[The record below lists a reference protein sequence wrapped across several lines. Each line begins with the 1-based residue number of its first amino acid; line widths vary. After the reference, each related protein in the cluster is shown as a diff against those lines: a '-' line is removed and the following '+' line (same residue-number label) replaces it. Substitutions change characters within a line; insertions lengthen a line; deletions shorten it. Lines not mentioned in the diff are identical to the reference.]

1 MKKFMRKIICLLLSS
16 VCFLFCACVG
26 GEDNRLSTPQNL
38 RAEGK
43 TLVWDEV
50 ENALGYVLYIDG
62 LDRDVEETFFDLS
75 FLTEVGSYEIEI
87 IAVGNGEYKDSSPVT
102 FTYKV
107 EEVVSAGNDENGWGF
122 ILLED
127 GESYGV
133 TRGIANL
140 EGDIVLPDYYKGL
153 PVTQIL
159 DSAFC
164 YVKSDDYDTKPNPIT
179 GYYCNTVT
187 TGIRLPKHLKSIGD
201 WSFKFMIKLEGIV
214 IPDTVT
220 EIGVAAFAYCINLKN
235 VTLPKSLK
243 KISENAFRCCAL
255 TELVLPE
262 SLEEI
267 GNSAF
272 RGSDTF
278 TAMVFLYESQ
288 YGSVGEKR
296 EITIENTQKFTKVV
310 IPKSVKRIDICAF
323 ADCENL
329 SEIVLPSDL
338 DDMKVD
344 EKAFSNTGVYN
355 NSPNGLICI
364 GNLLYGYKGEM
375 PENCKITVPETVK
388 YISEYAFFGQTNLK
402 SVILPMGLKMVG
414 ERIFGKCTSLTE
426 VKLPP
431 DLTKIPEY
439 AFLNCSSLA
448 DIEIPDSVTE
458 IGKFAFKGCTA
469 LKEVD
474 LPVGL
479 KVLNEGAFCESGL
492 EKIILPAEL
501 EVLGKHALLDIN
513 LKTIIIPRSLQYL
526 GTYVMGN
533 CSLLESVYYEGSE
546 SEWNAL
552 VAQENSDYVGEDAK
566 YKAFSNATVYTYSE
580 SQPLEA
586 GNYWRYENGVPTVWD
601 MA

>member
-26 GEDNRLSTPQNL
+26 GEDNRLPSPQNI

-159 DSAFC
+159 DNAFC
-164 YVKSDDYDTKPNPIT
+164 YEVISVVNPIGPNPKT
-179 GYYCNTVT
+179 GYACNKVT
-187 TGIRLPKHLKSIGD
+187 TGIRLPKHLESIGK
-201 WSFKFMIKLEGIV
+201 SAFKFMIKLEEIV

-220 EIGVAAFAYCINLKN
+220 EIGSYAFGFCTNLKK
-235 VTLPKSLK
+235 VVLPKDLK
-243 KISENAFRCCAL
+243 RIRSHCFQCCGL

-262 SLEEI
+262 KLEYIGAEAFSGFIRHLECGWGNLDYYETEQNFTEI
-267 GNSAF
+267 
-272 RGSDTF
+272 
-278 TAMVFLYESQ
+278 
-288 YGSVGEKR
+288 
-296 EITIENTQKFTKVV
+296 V
-310 IPKSVKRIDICAF
+310 IPESVKYIGEEAF
-323 ADCENL
+323 SYCKKL
-329 SEIVLPSDL
+329 TEIVLPSNL
-338 DDMKVD
+338 EGVEIERNVFYK
-344 EKAFSNTGVYN
+344 TGLYN
-355 NSPNGLICI
+355 NSSNGLFCI
-364 GNLLYGYKGEM
+364 GNLLCGYKGEM
-375 PENCKITVPETVK
+375 PKNSKVTVPETVK
-388 YISEYAFFGQTNLK
+388 YIENYAFYEQKGLK
-402 SVILPMGLKMVG
+402 SIVLPDGLKTLEAHVF
-414 ERIFGKCTSLTE
+414 EYCESLTE
-426 VKLPP
+426 VRLPS
-431 DLTKIPEY
+431 DLTEIGAW
-439 AFLNCSSLA
+439 AFRDCSSLTE
-448 DIEIPDSVTE
+448 IEIPNTVTE
-458 IGKFAFKGCTA
+458 IEEHAFY
-469 LKEVD
+469 
-474 LPVGL
+474 
-479 KVLNEGAFCESGL
+479 ESGL
-492 EKIILPAEL
+492 EKIVLPAGL
-501 EVLGKHALLDIN
+501 EVLGERALMGIN

-526 GTYVMGN
+526 GRGVLLN
-533 CSLLESVYYEGSE
+533 CDLLESVYYEGSE

-601 MA
+601 ILKV